1 MTSLQL
7 QTISSEIKDRIQPRI
22 LNMSAFGAF
31 SEFEKV
37 SLNREIEK
45 LSKVDR
51 GSADLWRAVLVHTDG
66 DFESALSH
74 IENAKKLRHTKLSID
89 VAELSICCNLLYST
103 RALSIFSRMV
113 SLENGNIS
121 SHLHMALSTGA
132 FQLSKDL
139 VAKAGSAVDLSGV
152 AFLNEILEAADFL
165 KTQNV
170 TDEICAQILDVAG
183 EVMREHN
190 LFWMNLNPDIYVNV
204 DEGFLKLDLR
214 VDVTP
219 KQASKMT
226 LEMIDKLIEKSLLD
240 FPFTVD
246 FLGVKI

>member
-1 MTSLQL
+1 MTSIQP
-7 QTISSEIKDRIQPRI
+7 QTITSEIKDRIQPRI
-22 LNMSAFGAF
+22 LNMSKFGAF
-31 SEFEKV
+31 SEFEKL

-45 LSKVDR
+45 LSKADR
-51 GSADLWRAVLVHTDG
+51 GAADLWRAILVHTDG
-66 DFESALSH
+66 DFDGALRH

-89 VAELSICCNLLYST
+89 IAELSICCNLLYST
-103 RALSIFSRMV
+103 RALSIFSSLV
-113 SLENGNIS
+113 SLENGNLS

-139 VAKAGSAVDLSGV
+139 VQKAGNAVDLSGV
-152 AFLNEILEAADFL
+152 ALLSEILEAADFL

-170 TDEICAQILDVAG
+170 TDEICAQILDIAG
-183 EVMREHN
+183 EVMRAN
-190 LFWMNLNPDIYVNV
+190 KLFWMNLNPDIYVNV

-219 KQASKMT
+219 AQASKMT
-226 LEMIDKLIEKSLLD
+226 LEMIKMLIERELYD
-240 FPFTVD
+240 IPFTVD

>member
-7 QTISSEIKDRIQPRI
+7 QTISSEIKDRIQSRI
-22 LNMSAFGAF
+22 LNMSTFGAF
-31 SEFEKV
+31 SEFEKL

-51 GSADLWRAVLVHTDG
+51 GAADLWRAILAHTDG
-66 DFESALSH
+66 DFESAQRH

-89 VAELSICCNLLYST
+89 IAELSICCNLLYSS
-103 RALSIFSRMV
+103 RALSIFSTLV
-113 SLENGNIS
+113 SLENGNVS

-139 VAKAGSAVDLSGV
+139 VHKAGTSIDLSGV
-152 AFLNEILEAADFL
+152 AFLTEILEAADFL

-170 TDEICAQILDVAG
+170 TDEVCAQVLDVAG
-183 EVMREHN
+183 EVMRAHK

-214 VDVTP
+214 IDVTP
-219 KQASKMT
+219 EQASKMT

-240 FPFTVD
+240 IPFTVD